1 MYSEA
6 NQTDTIHKNK
16 ENSKIVRGATLQNYL
31 LAVAPAINKKQGGG
45 EDKR

>member
-6 NQTDTIHKNK
+6 NQTDTTYKNNV
-16 ENSKIVRGATLQNYL
+16 NSKTVRGATLQNSL